1 MRLKQIKTISVIIAC
16 FLPQFIFSQIR
27 FSLATDISLER
38 SFKKDQ
44 RFWAFG
50 QNVILNWHLTQKNGL
65 YASLCYYSNGNFK
78 NSLSASAKSSST
90 SPQDI
95 FFVNRA
101 QLRLIQISFGWK
113 YYVVGTNDAESK
125 WNLYTISGFG
135 LIFGQASNIYS
146 LSVDTSLYNL
156 PQQPVNGAG
165 HFKRLTIDLGLG
177 WEIPIGGDL
186 YFYSEAKMWIPTTDY
201 PSKYLF
207 INNNAPLVGT
217 VSAGLRISF

>member
-1 MRLKQIKTISVIIAC
+1 
-16 FLPQFIFSQIR
+16 
-27 FSLATDISLER
+27 
-38 SFKKDQ
+38 
-44 RFWAFG
+44 
-50 QNVILNWHLTQKNGL
+50 
-65 YASLCYYSNGNFK
+65 
-78 NSLSASAKSSST
+78 
-90 SPQDI
+90 
-95 FFVNRA
+95 
-101 QLRLIQISFGWK
+101 
-113 YYVVGTNDAESK
+113 VVGTNDAESK